1 MSKYIE
7 DAYTTCPFYHK
18 EVGARLVCEG
28 ISDGASTVTVFG
40 NTLLKARHQSRY
52 CRKDYGSCALC
63 KALMSKYD

>member
-1 MSKYIE
+1 MSKYTE

-18 EVGARLVCEG
+18 EAGARLICEG
-28 ISDGASTVTVFG
+28 IADGSSNVTVFG

-52 CRKDYGSCALC
+52 CRSDYGSCALC